1 MKKSLSGLLDRILF
15 AKTEY
20 EKDVLNDKYEEYSI
34 ALEKKI
40 KEFNN
45 LKNNVR
51 FVSISSERLKI
62 LKEYINS
69 KDLILTKEI
78 VEAFIVAGI
87 EIDSENV
94 IFIVS
99 NSTNITNSQISSS
112 REDIMKMLGIIE
124 KKTVCKK
131 GIKTY
136 TVNYRVVVL

>member
-1 MKKSLSGLLDRILF
+1 MLYS
-15 AKTEY
+15 KTEY

-34 ALEKKI
+34 TLEKKI

-45 LKNNVR
+45 LKNNVS
-51 FVSISSERLKI
+51 FVSISSERLKV

-87 EIDSENV
+87 KIDSENV

-99 NSTNITNSQISSS
+99 NSTNITNAQIASS
-112 REDIMKMLGIIE
+112 REDTMKMPGIIE
-124 KKTVCKK
+124 KRVICKK
-131 GIKTY
+131 GIKAY
-136 TVNYRVVVL
+136 TVNYRVIVL